1 MSNNTWFYQR
11 NWIRRGPGDMRVSQH
26 AAERYIQRVCGQ
38 AESAPDARIA
48 ILEMWRTS
56 YTATPVDL
64 RQARFRRRNGD
75 VCRVTEVGDK
85 QFLMIARQDVI
96 VTILD
101 VW

>member
-1 MSNNTWFYQR
+1 
-11 NWIRRGPGDMRVSQH
+11 MRILHH
-26 AAERYIQRVCGQ
+26 AAVRYLQRVCGGQ
-38 AESAPDARIA
+38 PSAEAGDVRIA

-64 RQARFRRRNGD
+64 RQARFRRRDGD

-101 VW
+101 IW